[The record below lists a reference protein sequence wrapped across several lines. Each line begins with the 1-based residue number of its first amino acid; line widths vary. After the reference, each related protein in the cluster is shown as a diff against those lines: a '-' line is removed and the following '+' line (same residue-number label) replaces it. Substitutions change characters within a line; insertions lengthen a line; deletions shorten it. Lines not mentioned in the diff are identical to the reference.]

1 MNLSKYKIDIVFHM
15 AANADV
21 SKGHLNPLTDLKFNT
36 IMTSNVLEYIRQKKK
51 KLYFALLDQFMEKQN
66 YPYS

>member
-1 MNLSKYKIDIVFHM
+1 M

-36 IMTSNVLEYIRQKKK
+36 IMTSNVLEYIRQKNKRNCILLYGSVYGET
-51 KLYFALLDQFMEKQN
+51 KLSLLLK
-66 YPYS
+66 

>member
-36 IMTSNVLEYIRQKKK
+36 IMTSNVLEYIRQK
-51 KLYFALLDQFMEKQN
+51 
-66 YPYS
+66 